1 MLALVGGSPYSRELL
16 LPVGSWGYLATG
28 KQSNLYGN
36 VGGFL
41 FVRLHL
47 SADKCDSCLPNLSL
61 YFNIYFAPTDA
72 TMFQNIQQFH
82 SAGSNTNSFW
92 LLATL
97 FMTKNCID
105 MRILSTVLSQLK
117 RIAIINAISN
127 CKGWPYRCYILK
139 FNILA
144 NRFE

>member
-1 MLALVGGSPYSRELL
+1 MLPLVERSFYSRGLLLLVGSRGYGETEQS
-16 LPVGSWGYLATG
+16 VGR
-28 KQSNLYGN
+28 N

-47 SADKCDSCLPNLSL
+47 SADTCDSCLPSVSL

-72 TMFQNIQQFH
+72 TLFQNIQQFH
-82 SAGSNTNSFW
+82 SGRSNTNSFR

-97 FMTKNCID
+97 FITENSID
-105 MRILSTVLSQLK
+105 MQILSTELSQLK

-127 CKGWPYRCYILK
+127 CVCTDCPYRCIYLEI
-139 FNILA
+139 
-144 NRFE
+144 